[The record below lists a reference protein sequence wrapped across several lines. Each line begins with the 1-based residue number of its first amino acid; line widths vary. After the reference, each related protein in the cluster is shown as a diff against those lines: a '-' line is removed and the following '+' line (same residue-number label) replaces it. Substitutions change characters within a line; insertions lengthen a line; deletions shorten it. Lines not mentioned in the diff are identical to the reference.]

1 MNLKRLFNKKYHL
14 DDLTINILLS
24 NLEYK
29 ISNRIQ
35 VYRVFD
41 ELGFQARKRCDLLLD
56 LLEENKYIKRIN
68 EKNAELTIR
77 GTIVKD
83 IGGWLKYQDYKIKK
97 NKPKK
102 DWYKIISII
111 VSVLALGL
119 GYMNYDLK
127 KNSDLKTDNINT
139 LNNENL
145 ILKKKID
152 SLYKVQ
158 QTTKQYK
165 ELKDTL
171 QE

>member
-1 MNLKRLFNKKYHL
+1 MKLKRLFNKKYHL

-35 VYRVFD
+35 LHIVFD

-83 IGGWLKYQDYKIKK
+83 IGGWLKYQDYKINK

-127 KNSDLKTDNINT
+127 KRNKYIINSETLLNIKEIR
-139 LNNENL
+139 LVL
-145 ILKKKID
+145 GQIL
-152 SLYKVQ
+152 
-158 QTTKQYK
+158 T
-165 ELKDTL
+165 
-171 QE
+171 